1 LHETSLVFRKSA
13 QLFSERCFERVK
25 IGDNGAQNPLIYNKM
40 RISILYSSPRAI
52 GLTQVGSATRRRA
65 HFNPRAATSRKE
77 FGLRSCL
84 NPQKKE
90 RIFTLKI
97 NPFP

>member
-1 LHETSLVFRKSA
+1 MKS
-13 QLFSERCFERVK
+13 
-25 IGDNGAQNPLIYNKM
+25 GGNGAQNPLIYNKM
-40 RISILYSSPRAI
+40 HISSLCSSLRAI

-65 HFNPRAATSRKE
+65 HFNPRAATSRRE